1 MEEKNSYPMSQ
12 INTIPIRRGNIDID
26 VQLRTSN
33 ICYVGQSLIKV
44 FKTFLSMSM
53 SSVVFFLVF

>member
-1 MEEKNSYPMSQ
+1 MEEKNSYPISQ
-12 INTIPIRRGNIDID
+12 INTIALRRGNINID

-44 FKTFLSMSM
+44 FKTFLSFAKPNAS
-53 SSVVFFLVF
+53 FQLC

>member
-12 INTIPIRRGNIDID
+12 INTIALRRGNIDID

-33 ICYVGQSLIKV
+33 ICYVGQSLVKV
-44 FKTFLSMSM
+44 FKAFLSFAM
-53 SSVVFFLVF
+53 SSASFQLC

>member
-1 MEEKNSYPMSQ
+1 MEEKDSYPMSQ
-12 INTIPIRRGNIDID
+12 INTIALRRGNIDID

-44 FKTFLSMSM
+44 FKTFLSFAMSNA
-53 SSVVFFLVF
+53 SFQLC